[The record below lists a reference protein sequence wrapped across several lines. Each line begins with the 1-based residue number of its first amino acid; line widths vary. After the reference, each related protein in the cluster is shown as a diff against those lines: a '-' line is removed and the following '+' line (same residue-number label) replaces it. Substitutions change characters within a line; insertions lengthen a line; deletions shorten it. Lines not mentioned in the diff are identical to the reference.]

1 MENFT
6 DPSVWLR
13 LLSIILIDLT
23 LAGDNALVI
32 ALAVRSLPPKQ
43 QFWGRIWG
51 TLGAVVLRLLF
62 ILVIAYALRIPFLQA
77 VGGLILFWIAF
88 KLVQPSGSHGEN
100 VRSGTSLVEAVWIIM
115 VADVVMSLDNVLAV
129 AAAGAG
135 HNVLIVFGILLSLP
149 LVVWGSGFLA
159 RLMNRFIWIVWLG
172 GGVLGF
178 VAAELVFK
186 DQIIMRWLGEKGEG
200 LHHFIPA
207 LAGVVFTA
215 LGWLFFTMDSKRR
228 TEEHP

>member
-32 ALAVRSLPPKQ
+32 ALAVRSLPQQQ

-62 ILVIAYALRIPFLQA
+62 ILIIAQALKIPLLQA
-77 VGGLILFWIAF
+77 VGGLVLLWIAL
-88 KLVQPSGSHGEN
+88 KLVQPGGDHGEKA
-100 VRSGTSLVEAVWIIM
+100 RAGTSLGEAIWIIM

-129 AAAGAG
+129 AAAGQG
-135 HNVLIVFGILLSLP
+135 HMGLIVFGILFSLP

-159 RLMNRFIWIVWLG
+159 KLMNRHQWIVWLG
-172 GGVLGF
+172 SGVLGY
-178 VAAELVFK
+178 VAGELIFK
-186 DQIIMRWLGEKGEG
+186 DPLVGKWLGASEKN
-200 LHHFIPA
+200 LHHFIPP
-207 LAGVVFTA
+207 A
-215 LGWLFFTMDSKRR
+215 LGILFTTLGWMLARKASAAPGA
-228 TEEHP
+228 E